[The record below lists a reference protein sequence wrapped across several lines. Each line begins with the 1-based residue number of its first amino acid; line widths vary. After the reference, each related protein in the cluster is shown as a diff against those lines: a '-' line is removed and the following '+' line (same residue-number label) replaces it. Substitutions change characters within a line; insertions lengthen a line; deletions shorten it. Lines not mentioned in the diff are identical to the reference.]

1 MKDGRHL
8 PLLDGIVKWAAKT
21 LEANEHFIRQM
32 VHEKAGKVLRWTGL
46 DENLADAIIG
56 GLHKLLGEMA
66 ENPAHPLRAKAEEGL
81 EKLAADLQFD
91 VAMQTRVAQVRD
103 ELIDNPAMQRW
114 IDGLWEQ
121 GRASLLRAARDPEA
135 ATAGRFG
142 EALRQLGGTLQS
154 DQRLRVMINR
164 FARRTAVGA
173 TASYR
178 SEEHTSELQSLMR
191 ISNAVFCLKK
201 KK

>member
-1 MKDGRHL
+1 
-8 PLLDGIVKWAAKT
+8 
-21 LEANEHFIRQM
+21 
-32 VHEKAGKVLRWTGL
+32 
-46 DENLADAIIG
+46 
-56 GLHKLLGEMA
+56 
-66 ENPAHPLRAKAEEGL
+66 
-81 EKLAADLQFD
+81 
-91 VAMQTRVAQVRD
+91 MQTRVAQVRD

-164 FARRTAVGA
+164 FARRTAVDA
-173 TASYR
+173 TASYGDGIDKLV
-178 SEEHTSELQSLMR
+178 SETVRGWDEKTVNGRLETAVGSELQFTR
-191 ISNAVFCLKK
+191 VHGKIEGGKAGEEEGGARGGTEGKIQ
-201 KK
+201 